1 MNAYVV
7 KSHCDFAY
15 CPSFNLRILGHSNH
29 EAKQLQCSA
38 VCSLSVPWHFV
49 LTVQAYSTSFRQ
61 PNSCQK
67 QVDNFLLC
75 GVLTHVSCLLYIFNI
90 FALPLGSSTTV

>member
-1 MNAYVV
+1 MGWSGYLFHSEMSGVFPFFPGGVNTYVV

-15 CPSFNLRILGHSNH
+15 CPNLSILGHSNH

-38 VCSLSVPWHFV
+38 VCSLSVPWPFV

-67 QVDNFLLC
+67 QVDHF
-75 GVLTHVSCLLYIFNI
+75 
-90 FALPLGSSTTV
+90 